1 MLLLAQDLG
10 QPLDYPKNHPLNPP
24 PGDCYLICFKL
35 ISVANLTI
43 KTIIAK
49 DVQMTLSKQLRV
61 FLLYA
66 RGDKAAVHRLYHRI
80 VKAGAKAWL
89 DVEKILPGQDW
100 QYEIRTAIHHSDI
113 VIVCLSRQFIKQGG
127 YRDEELRIALEKANS
142 APDGEIFII
151 PARLEI
157 CELPEPLRRW
167 QRVDLFE
174 ADGYK
179 NLMSA
184 LKKHVVSA

>member
-1 MLLLAQDLG
+1 M
-10 QPLDYPKNHPLNPP
+10 
-24 PGDCYLICFKL
+24 
-35 ISVANLTI
+35 
-43 KTIIAK
+43 
-49 DVQMTLSKQLRV
+49 MLSKQLQV

-66 RGDKAAVHRLYHRI
+66 RGDKDAVRRLYRRI
-80 VKAGAKAWL
+80 GKDGAKAWM

-100 QYEIRTAIHHSDI
+100 EYEIRKAIHHSDI
-113 VIVCLSRQFIKQGG
+113 VIACLSRQFIKQGG
-127 YRDEELRIALEKANS
+127 YRHEELRIALEKANS
-142 APDGEIFII
+142 VPGGEIFIV
-151 PARLEI
+151 PARLET

-184 LKKHVVSA
+184 LRKHTAFA